1 MTGVPDLVP
10 VPRDA
15 LAKLV
20 AVARHVSLG
29 ARAAFVQPYPDAT
42 ARFALGALND
52 AGLLEQF
59 RADDDTDLGDEFA
72 AHADESLALAN
83 EAFESVVETW
93 PKE

>member
-1 MTGVPDLVP
+1 MTEFVP

-42 ARFALGALND
+42 ARFALGGLD
-52 AGLLEQF
+52 DTGLLEQF
-59 RADDDTDLGDEFA
+59 APIDE
-72 AHADESLALAN
+72 EGCN
-83 EAFESVVETW
+83 V
-93 PKE
+93 

>member
-1 MTGVPDLVP
+1 MSDPVP

-15 LAKLV
+15 LAMLV

-42 ARFALGALND
+42 ARFALGALHD

-59 RADDDTDLGDEFA
+59 RSGDDADLGTEFA
-72 AHADESLALAN
+72 TPAEESLALAN
-83 EAFESVVETW
+83 EAFDTVVETW
-93 PKE
+93 PTE